1 MMSSKPSNP
10 TVQAEAKKRLPR
22 EDRNRQLMA
31 MAWSIVRSEG
41 TDALTLGYL
50 AERAGVTKPVVYDHF
65 GTRTGLLAL
74 LYGEYDSRQHALMDE
89 ALRASGKSLPAVAR
103 VIAKAYVNCVMEMG
117 REMPGVSAALAGS
130 PELDA
135 VKKKHEAAFLA
146 KCRAVLQP
154 FSKQP
159 IGPAGMRAMIGTAEA
174 VSFAAAAGEL
184 DPVDAE
190 NEIYDAIVRI
200 ARRT

>member
-1 MMSSKPSNP
+1 MD
-10 TVQAEAKKRLPR
+10 V
-22 EDRNRQLMA
+22 
-31 MAWSIVRSEG
+31 AWSIVRGEG

-65 GTRTGLLAL
+65 GTRTGLLGAL
-74 LYGEYDSRQHALMDE
+74 YEAYDNRQHARMDE
-89 ALRASGKSLPAVAR
+89 ALRASGKSLPAVAK
-103 VIAKAYVNCVMEMG
+103 VIATTYLHCVMEMG

-135 VKKKHEAAFLA
+135 LKKKLEAAFLV
-146 KCRAVLQP
+146 KCQTALQP
-154 FSKQP
+154 FAKRP
-159 IGPAGMRAMIGTAEA
+159 IGPAGMRAMLGTAEA

-184 DPVDAE
+184 DPADAE

>member
-1 MMSSKPSNP
+1 MSSNQTKPA
-10 TVQAEAKKRLPR
+10 VQAAAKKRLPK
-22 EDRNRQLMA
+22 EDRNRQLMDV
-31 MAWSIVRSEG
+31 AWSIVRSEG

-65 GTRTGLLAL
+65 GTRTGLLGV
-74 LYGEYDSRQHALMDE
+74 LYEEYDNRQHALMDE
-89 ALRASGKSLPAVAR
+89 ALQASGKSLPAVAK
-103 VIAKAYVNCVMEMG
+103 VIAATYLNCVMEMG

-135 VKKKHEAAFLA
+135 LKKKLEAAFLA
-146 KCRAVLQP
+146 KCQAALQP
-154 FSKQP
+154 FAKRP
-159 IGPAGMRAMIGTAEA
+159 IGPAGMRAMLGTAEA

-184 DPVDAE
+184 EPVDAE

>member
-1 MMSSKPSNP
+1 MSSHPMNP
-10 TVQAEAKKRLPR
+10 ADPAAPKKRLSK
-22 EDRNRQLMA
+22 EDRNRQLMEV
-31 MAWSIVRSEG
+31 AWSIVRGEG

-65 GTRTGLLAL
+65 GTRTGLLSAL
-74 LYGEYDSRQHALMDE
+74 YEEYDNRQHALMDE
-89 ALRASGKSLPAVAR
+89 ALQASGKSLPAVAK
-103 VIAKAYVNCVMEMG
+103 VIATTYLNCVMAMG

-135 VKKKHEAAFLA
+135 LKKKLEAAFQA
-146 KCRAVLQP
+146 KCQAALQP
-154 FSKQP
+154 FAKQP
-159 IGPAGMRAMIGTAEA
+159 IGPAGMRAMLGTAQA

-184 DPVDAE
+184 DLADAE
-190 NEIYDAIVRI
+190 HEIYDAIVRI